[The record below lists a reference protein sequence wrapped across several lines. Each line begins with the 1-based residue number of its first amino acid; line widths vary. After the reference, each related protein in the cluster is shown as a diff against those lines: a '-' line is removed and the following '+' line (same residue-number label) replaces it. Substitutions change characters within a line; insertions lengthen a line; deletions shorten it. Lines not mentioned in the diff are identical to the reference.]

1 MNILVVGAGFA
12 GAVIARE
19 LAEAGHTIT
28 VIDSRDHVAG
38 NAYDYTD
45 EYGIRVH
52 KYGPHIWHTSNEEAH
67 NWFSKFTEWVPYKHK
82 VQAILEDGQYVPL
95 PVNRESINKALGL
108 DLKTNEEAE
117 AFIKSEQV
125 KHEKIENSRQH
136 VEAAVGKRLCDIFF
150 APYTKKMW
158 GIPLEE
164 LSSTVAGRIPTTVS
178 DEALYFP
185 NDKFQAMPKDG
196 YTAAF
201 EKIFDHPN
209 IEVQLG
215 VTFDYD
221 LEKSYDHVFNSM
233 PIDAYFGNAF
243 GPLPYRSL
251 KFTTITVPTTSM
263 LPVPTVNFTTTGDS
277 TRVTEWKNYP
287 AHGERNG
294 YSTLTFETPCDYRDN
309 NLERFYPVKDADG
322 KFREIYS
329 KYAKLAEDK
338 CPNVTFIGRLGLY
351 AYLDMHQAIST
362 ALSTAR
368 KFLEKNNV

>member
-1 MNILVVGAGFA
+1 MKILVVGAGFA
-12 GAVIARE
+12 GGVIARE
-19 LAEAGHTIT
+19 LAEAGHSVK

-38 NAYDYTD
+38 NAYDYVN

-67 NWFSKFTEWVPYKHK
+67 AWFSKFTDWIPYQHK
-82 VQAILEDGQYVPL
+82 VQAVLGDGQYVPL

-108 DLKTNEEAE
+108 ELKTNEEAE

-125 KHEKIENSRQH
+125 KYEKIENSRQH

-164 LSSTVAGRIPTTVS
+164 LSASVAGRIPTTVS

-196 YTAAF
+196 YTTAF
-201 EKIFDHPN
+201 EKMLDHPN
-209 IEVQLG
+209 IEVQLN
-215 VTFDYD
+215 TFLTAK
-221 LEKSYDHVFNSM
+221 LESEFDHVFNSM
-233 PIDAYFGNAF
+233 PIDVYFENKF

-251 KFTTITVPTTSM
+251 KFETVTVPVDSL
-263 LPVPTVNFTTTGDS
+263 LPVPTVNFTTTGKS

-287 AHGERNG
+287 GHGDRQG
-294 YSTLTFETPCDYRDN
+294 FSTITFENPCDYADN
-309 NLERFYPVKDADG
+309 NFERFYPVKDADG
-322 KFREIYS
+322 KFRKIYQ
-329 KYAKLAEDK
+329 KYAAYAEEN
-338 CPNVTFIGRLGLY
+338 CPNMTFIGRMGLY
-351 AYLDMHQAIST
+351 AYLDMHQSIST
-362 ALSTAR
+362 ALTTAR